1 MKAKAQY
8 NDFVGTAAADI
19 SDFHDHSIEDF
30 LVKEFPKFDK
40 HRYGC
45 KGCAINISGQYTSP
59 IVSIHFICFDKEQM
73 KYVRLCPLRDMKF
86 DEVFSLFKR
95 FNVVIGNGMEEIEV
109 KDEDWIDL

>member
-1 MKAKAQY
+1 
-8 NDFVGTAAADI
+8 
-19 SDFHDHSIEDF
+19 
-30 LVKEFPKFDK
+30 
-40 HRYGC
+40 
-45 KGCAINISGQYTSP
+45 
-59 IVSIHFICFDKEQM
+59 M